1 MSHYRS
7 LVLGALGAS
16 SAAWLVVGCSSV
28 DEMGSLTGR
37 GGSNTALAGAM
48 NVAGTT
54 TIGNGGNGNGGTGT
68 AGGSSGTANGGASG
82 AAQGGLGNGG
92 ASGAAQGGLGNG
104 GASGA
109 AQGGLGNGEGGGV
122 SVGGAGTSNGGG
134 AGTADGGA
142 ANGGAANG
150 GAANGG
156 NANGGSAGTANGGSG
171 GTSTGG
177 SASGGST
184 GCVPNYQCKPV
195 APNTGDAEAD
205 CVARVNQFRACVC
218 LPPLAADPAGDAC
231 SDQEAKYDADH
242 NSAHAGI
249 GAKICTPAFF
259 AENECPGWPSKQSTI
274 DGCSQQMFNEGPPP
288 TPKCTGACY
297 SAHGHFIN
305 MTGKYKSVSCGF
317 FTTADGKVWTV
328 QNFR

>member
-104 GASGA
+104 
-109 AQGGLGNGEGGGV
+109 EGGGV

-134 AGTADGGA
+134 AGTAD
-142 ANGGAANG
+142 GGAANG